1 MSRHMIIWDEGFS
14 ADSVRVYTEDPSVL
28 VISDREDL
36 QVLKEIPEAS
46 RAGIYILMGEDNRYV
61 GQASSSVWA
70 RINSHNKNKD
80 WWTRVLFF
88 SRVDGHLD
96 KSQLDYLESK
106 LIRQFSAVGFNV
118 DNKDSGNS
126 SYIGPYQ
133 RGQAENLLST
143 VEAILAKDIGLD
155 IFSRKSRSRATPSIQ
170 KTVEISVQSI
180 GAEEDPQNIEILA
193 LKENSTF
200 VLSSVLAGE
209 FESKYWKQLY
219 IKYFS
224 LNWAS
229 KRAIME
235 TDESLNNL
243 FFITSEIAEDRRKF
257 HHDLDDEYSLF
268 VNCSRFELE
277 KRLHK
282 IASAVGDSIK
292 IEENL

>member
-1 MSRHMIIWDEGFS
+1 MIIWDEGLS

-36 QVLKEIPEAS
+36 QILKEIPEAS

-70 RINSHNKNKD
+70 RINSHNKNKG

-106 LIRQFSAVGFNV
+106 LIRQFAAVGFNM

-155 IFSRKSRSRATPSIQ
+155 IFSRKSRSRSIPAIP
-170 KTVEISVQSI
+170 KVIEAPIPLEFIAEDSEISSSPAPKDHSKLI
-180 GAEEDPQNIEILA
+180 
-193 LKENSTF
+193 
-200 VLSSVLAGE
+200 LSSTLAGE
-209 FESKYWKQLY
+209 FESNSWRQLY
-219 IKYFS
+219 FKYFS
-224 LNWAS
+224 RNWVANRSLIEADSKTSLLFDLN
-229 KRAIME
+229 RDI
-235 TDESLNNL
+235 DEENKKYYLKL
-243 FFITSEIAEDRRKF
+243 DEI
-257 HHDLDDEYSLF
+257 YSIYA
-268 VNCSRFELE
+268 NCSKAEIE
-277 KRLHK
+277 KRLNK

-292 IEENL
+292 IEEN

>member
-1 MSRHMIIWDEGFS
+1 MSRHMIIWDEGLS

-106 LIRQFSAVGFNV
+106 LIRQFAAVGFNV

-155 IFSRKSRSRATPSIQ
+155 IFSRKSRSRSTPAVPKAIEATKPLLDDLS
-170 KTVEISVQSI
+170 EISESFPT
-180 GAEEDPQNIEILA
+180 AA
-193 LKENSTF
+193 SKEPVRLTLTSDLLGDF
-200 VLSSVLAGE
+200 EGE
-209 FESKYWKQLY
+209 SWRQLY
-219 IKYFS
+219 RKYFS
-224 LNWAS
+224 QHWIVNRKLLEDDPRA
-229 KRAIME
+229 KRLFIVTHEIEEDKVQRYNQIDAVH
-235 TDESLNNL
+235 SL
-243 FFITSEIAEDRRKF
+243 
-257 HHDLDDEYSLF
+257 Y
-268 VNCSRFELE
+268 VNCSRAEIE
-277 KRLHK
+277 KRLNQV
-282 IASAVGDSIK
+282 SSTVGDSIK
-292 IEENL
+292 IEEN

>member
-1 MSRHMIIWDEGFS
+1 MIIWDEGLS

-106 LIRQFSAVGFNV
+106 LIRQFAAAGFNM

-155 IFSRKSRSRATPSIQ
+155 IFSRRPKAKSKIAAAKDYPDSTYLDLD
-170 KTVEISVQSI
+170 E
-180 GAEEDPQNIEILA
+180 A
-193 LKENSTF
+193 LKGIIHISAKTDPTKFILFST
-200 VLSSVLAGE
+200 LAGNL
-209 FESKYWKQLY
+209 ESKYWKQLY
-219 IKYFS
+219 IEYFTFHWRSNKS
-224 LNWAS
+224 LIEA
-229 KRAIME
+229 
-235 TDESLNNL
+235 DESLSKL
-243 FFITSEIAEDRRKF
+243 FFVTAEIAEDRMKF
-257 HHDLDDEYSLF
+257 HHSLDEEHSLF

-277 KRLHK
+277 KRINK
-282 IASAVGDSIK
+282 IANVVGDSIK
-292 IEENL
+292 IEEN

>member
-1 MSRHMIIWDEGFS
+1 MIIWDEGLS

-36 QVLKEIPEAS
+36 SILKEIPEAS

-80 WWTRVLFF
+80 WWNRVLFF

-106 LIRQFSAVGFNV
+106 LIRQFAASGFNV

-155 IFSRKSRSRATPSIQ
+155 IFSRKSRSRNVSVISKAVENV
-170 KTVEISVQSI
+170 KTVFDEATSIESSELSESSEDFKLLLISETAGKLES
-180 GAEEDPQNIEILA
+180 
-193 LKENSTF
+193 NS
-200 VLSSVLAGE
+200 
-209 FESKYWKQLY
+209 WRQLY
-219 IKYFS
+219 IKYFGYH
-224 LNWAS
+224 WAANRNLLEVDAES
-229 KRAIME
+229 HRVSITNEVEEEKLRLHKPLDE
-235 TDESLNNL
+235 T
-243 FFITSEIAEDRRKF
+243 
-257 HHDLDDEYSLF
+257 YSLY
-268 VNCSRFELE
+268 VNYSRSEME
-277 KRLHK
+277 KRLRRVS
-282 IASAVGDSIK
+282 IAVGDSIK
-292 IEENL
+292 IVEN

>member
-1 MSRHMIIWDEGFS
+1 MSRHMIIWDEGLS

-36 QVLKEIPEAS
+36 SILKEIPEAS

-106 LIRQFSAVGFNV
+106 LIRQFSAAGFNV

-155 IFSRKSRSRATPSIQ
+155 IFSRKSRSRNATVVPKILETV
-170 KTVEISVQSI
+170 KTLLDETAAQEDSAASESSEIFKLI
-180 GAEEDPQNIEILA
+180 
-193 LKENSTF
+193 
-200 VLSSVLAGE
+200 LSSSKAGQ
-209 FESKYWKQLY
+209 FETNSWRQLY
-219 IKYFS
+219 IKYFGYHWSTNKHLLEADASTNRLYSITNEIEEDKLRLHKPLDETHS
-224 LNWAS
+224 L
-229 KRAIME
+229 
-235 TDESLNNL
+235 
-243 FFITSEIAEDRRKF
+243 
-257 HHDLDDEYSLF
+257 Y

-277 KRLHK
+277 KRLNK

-292 IEENL
+292 IEEN

>member
-1 MSRHMIIWDEGFS
+1 MSRHMIIWDEGLS

-46 RAGIYILMGEDNRYV
+46 RAGVYILMGEDNRYV

-106 LIRQFSAVGFNV
+106 LIRQFAAAGFNV

-155 IFSRKSRSRATPSIQ
+155 IFSKKMKVKPRVAVPKVLEIETTVALESAPSPSEDVPKLGVEKDKIRLTSDFAGLVESESWKWIHYNYVKACWSHDRAAIESEPKLGRSIVRTAEIEESRTHLYTIFDDSHSLYTCLSQSAVKSRLS
-170 KTVEISVQSI
+170 
-180 GAEEDPQNIEILA
+180 LA
-193 LKENSTF
+193 
-200 VLSSVLAGE
+200 A
-209 FESKYWKQLY
+209 
-219 IKYFS
+219 
-224 LNWAS
+224 A
-229 KRAIME
+229 
-235 TDESLNNL
+235 
-243 FFITSEIAEDRRKF
+243 
-257 HHDLDDEYSLF
+257 
-268 VNCSRFELE
+268 
-277 KRLHK
+277 
-282 IASAVGDSIK
+282 AVGDSIK
-292 IEENL
+292 IEEN